1 MQKETT
7 TVSPESIE
15 AMFRVGAHFG
25 YSRAR
30 RHASVKPYLYGSKN
44 GVDIIDL
51 EATAKML
58 DAATAFLTELGKSGK
73 TVLLVGTKPEIRDL
87 VETAAKE
94 MEAPFVTR
102 RWIGG
107 ALTNWTEIKK
117 RIARLKSLTEK
128 FTKGELEKYT
138 KKERLLFERELE
150 SLKEDFGGFASLEGA
165 PGALLVIDPRQES
178 IAVEEAAKMKIP
190 TVALMNSDCDARAV
204 THGILANDA
213 ALESVKY
220 FLSVLQNAYLH
231 GKKQR

>member
-7 TVSPESIE
+7 TVSTESIE

-30 RHASVKPYLYGSKN
+30 RHASVRPYLYGSKN

-58 DAATAFLTELGKSGK
+58 SAATALLTEIGKSGK

-87 VETAAKE
+87 VEETAKE
-94 MEAPFVTR
+94 MDAPYVTR

-107 ALTNWTEIKK
+107 TLTNWSEIKK
-117 RIARLKSLTEK
+117 RIAHLRSLTEK

-150 SLKEDFGGFASLEGA
+150 GLRENFGGFATIEGIPA
-165 PGALLVIDPRQES
+165 ALIVIDPRQEA
-178 IAVEEAAKMKIP
+178 IAVEEARKMRVP
-190 TVALMNSDCDARAV
+190 TVALMNSDCDAAAV

-213 ALESVKY
+213 AIGSVKY
-220 FLSVLQNAYLH
+220 FLTAFRDAYLQ